1 MKISDIDYKNSVL
14 VVIDMQKDFVDGAL
28 GFKKAEEIYK
38 PICELIKDFKKEDSE
53 VVFTKDTHE
62 EDTYFNTVEGKNLPV
77 LHCVKGSEGWK
88 LYKDLEN
95 LIGDSKVIEKDTFGS
110 VELAEYLKLQNKNN
124 IYFCGVVTD
133 ICVFSNAV
141 LTRTFCKD
149 ARIVV
154 LKDYVASN
162 DENIEAKSFDLLKHL
177 NIEVL

>member
-1 MKISDIDYKNSVL
+1 MKISDIDYKNSIL
-14 VVIDMQKDFVDGAL
+14 VVVDMQKDFVDGAL

-62 EDTYFNTVEGKNLPV
+62 EHSYFNTVEGKNLPV

-95 LIGDSKVIEKDTFGS
+95 LISDSKVIEKDTFGS

-124 IYFCGVVTD
+124 IYFCGVVSD

-141 LTRTFCKD
+141 LTSAFCKD